1 MSGAC
6 SYASLKRHHP
16 VDGYSRLAPLVP
28 TNRQTNPNRR
38 GSKDVTPP
46 PAADPIRSRLQPH
59 SILHSTIENGGSAR
73 GPKPGS
79 HPGSVI
85 RRCRQV
91 PGGSSQRLDNNLTPE
106 VYHTPQ
112 SPQVGRSGRQ
122 HPHATSAHDDAV
134 PACETTLSLV
144 SISRYLWQMVIMDWG
159 GSLRPQPC

>member
-1 MSGAC
+1 MDAAKNAVDKGVKSRSAFGEGDRKYGA
-6 SYASLKRHHP
+6 
-16 VDGYSRLAPLVP
+16 
-28 TNRQTNPNRR
+28 
-38 GSKDVTPP
+38 
-46 PAADPIRSRLQPH
+46 
-59 SILHSTIENGGSAR
+59 
-73 GPKPGS
+73 PKGGS

-144 SISRYLWQMVIMDWG
+144 SISRYLGQMVIMDWG
-159 GSLRPQPC
+159 GSLRPQRC

>member
-1 MSGAC
+1 M
-6 SYASLKRHHP
+6 
-16 VDGYSRLAPLVP
+16 
-28 TNRQTNPNRR
+28 N
-38 GSKDVTPP
+38 
-46 PAADPIRSRLQPH
+46 
-59 SILHSTIENGGSAR
+59 R
-73 GPKPGS
+73 GPQKGGS

-134 PACETTLSLV
+134 PACKTTLSLV
-144 SISRYLWQMVIMDWG
+144 SISRHLWYGWITATAAVLRGIHGEHRPSHSPGHPATQCLDCWQRSWIVEEPGYGRLAQMIDHHLPGISVREREMMMG
-159 GSLRPQPC
+159 GNALGIWFRR